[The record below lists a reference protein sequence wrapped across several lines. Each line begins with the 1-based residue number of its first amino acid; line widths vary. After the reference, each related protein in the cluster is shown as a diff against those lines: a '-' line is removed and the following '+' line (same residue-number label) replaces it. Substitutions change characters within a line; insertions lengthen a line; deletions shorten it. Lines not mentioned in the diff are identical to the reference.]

1 MLRKIGLVDILK
13 DIVYLICLRKF
24 FEMLKKG
31 EIVDIIIKWD
41 IILFFF
47 FFNIDEMWKIIEKCL
62 LESLD
67 KVKEF

>member
-47 FFNIDEMWKIIEKCL
+47 FF
-62 LESLD
+62 
-67 KVKEF
+67 